1 MASEA
6 RLEAF
11 LPQEFER
18 PVESIEQVR
27 GNRGRG
33 RMPVT
38 PLPFVSVPSVEVQVP
53 SFHGLRVRR
62 FPKRPRYGDGG
73 DARGGGDAL
82 LRRREPGIDPEL
94 RERKGEPAEG
104 RDSV

>member
-11 LPQEFER
+11 LPQEFES
-18 PVESIEQVR
+18 PVEGIEQVR

-33 RMPVT
+33 RVPVT
-38 PLPFVSVPSVEVQVP
+38 PLPFVSVPGVEVQVP

-62 FPKRPRYGDGG
+62 FPKGRRYGDGG
-73 DARGGGDAL
+73 DARGSGDAL
-82 LRRREPGIDPEL
+82 LGSREPGIDSEF
-94 RERKGEPAEG
+94 RERKREPA
-104 RDSV
+104 